1 MLVICPHCAKPHE
14 VEAKKNTKPPTDE
27 ELIEFDKFRENYKGK
42 KRGLYTEMNNFVKKH
57 SDWREVLPML
67 NKLHVE
73 YGTSKKY
80 IPHFQTFINQRQW
93 EMYEIKSVTLYK
105 PYGDEFDWRNQE

>member
-27 ELIEFDKFRENYKGK
+27 ELIEFDIFRDNYKGK
-42 KRGLYTEMNNFVKKH
+42 KRGLITEMNNFVKKH
-57 SDWREVLPML
+57 ADWREVLPML

-73 YGTSKKY
+73 YGASKKY

-93 EMYEIKSVTLYK
+93 EMYEIKSVRLYK
-105 PYGDEFDWRNQE
+105 PYGDEYDWRNQ